1 MRDWLGGRLYG
12 LFILMGDKTMDNEA
26 KLIILRGNS
35 GSGKST
41 TAKMLQ
47 RKFGRGTLV
56 IPQDI
61 IRREMLWVKDEKGTK
76 AISLLIELAKYGKQN
91 CNIVIVEGILY
102 SDLYMELFE
111 VLKAE
116 YNDIYAYYYDIPFEE
131 TLIRHQTK
139 PTCNQFGENEMKR
152 WWREKDYIG
161 IIPEKSITN
170 ELSLEEIVEM
180 IFLDVMGKQI
190 PSCKCCSLLV

>member
-1 MRDWLGGRLYG
+1 MHN
-12 LFILMGDKTMDNEA
+12 KA

-56 IPQDI
+56 IPQDTV
-61 IRREMLWVKDEKGTK
+61 RREMLWVKDEKGTK
-76 AISLLIELAKYGKQN
+76 AVPLLIELAKYGKRN
-91 CNIVIVEGILY
+91 CNIVIIEGILY

-111 VLKAE
+111 VLKLE
-116 YNDIYAYYYDIPFEE
+116 FNDIYAYYYDISFEE

-139 PTCNQFGENEMKR
+139 VNCNEFGENEMKR

-161 IIPEKSITN
+161 IIPEKNITN

-180 IFLDVMGKQI
+180 IFSDVMSQ
-190 PSCKCCSLLV
+190 

>member
-1 MRDWLGGRLYG
+1 MH
-12 LFILMGDKTMDNEA
+12 NEL

-47 RKFGRGTLV
+47 GKFGRGTLV
-56 IPQDI
+56 IPQDT

-111 VLKAE
+111 FLKLE
-116 YNDIYAYYYDIPFEE
+116 FNNIYAYYYDIPFEE

-139 PTCNQFGENEMKR
+139 PNRNEFGENEMKR
-152 WWREKDYIG
+152 WWREKDCIG

-180 IFLDVMGKQI
+180 IFSDVM
-190 PSCKCCSLLV
+190 S

>member
-1 MRDWLGGRLYG
+1 MH
-12 LFILMGDKTMDNEA
+12 NEV

-35 GSGKST
+35 GCGKST

-56 IPQDI
+56 IPQDTV
-61 IRREMLWVKDEKGTK
+61 RREMLWVKDETGTI
-76 AISLLIELAKYGKQN
+76 AVSLLIELAKYGKQN
-91 CNIVIVEGILY
+91 CKIVIVEGILY

-111 VLKAE
+111 VLKLE
-116 YNDIYAYYYDIPFEE
+116 FKNIYAYYYDIPFEE

-139 PTCNQFGENEMKR
+139 PSCIQFGENEMKC

-161 IIPEKSITN
+161 IIPEKSITT
-170 ELSLEEIVEM
+170 ELSLEEIAEM
-180 IFLDVMGKQI
+180 IFSDVM
-190 PSCKCCSLLV
+190 SN

>member
-1 MRDWLGGRLYG
+1 MHN
-12 LFILMGDKTMDNEA
+12 KA

-56 IPQDI
+56 IPQDTV
-61 IRREMLWVKDEKGTK
+61 RREMLWVKDEKGTK
-76 AISLLIELAKYGKQN
+76 AVPLLIELAKYGKQN
-91 CNIVIVEGILY
+91 CNIVIIEGILY
-102 SDLYMELFE
+102 SDLYIELFE
-111 VLKAE
+111 VLKLE
-116 YNDIYAYYYDIPFEE
+116 FNDIYAYYYDMPFEE

-139 PTCNQFGENEMKR
+139 ANHNEFGENEMKR

-161 IIPEKSITN
+161 IIPEKNITK
-170 ELSLEEIVEM
+170 ELSLDEIVEM
-180 IFLDVMGKQI
+180 ISSDVMSK
-190 PSCKCCSLLV
+190 

>member
-1 MRDWLGGRLYG
+1 MH
-12 LFILMGDKTMDNEA
+12 NEA

-56 IPQDI
+56 IPQDT
-61 IRREMLWVKDEKGTK
+61 IRREMLWVKDKKGTK
-76 AISLLIELAKYGKQN
+76 VISLLIELAKYGKQN

-111 VLKAE
+111 VLKLE
-116 YNDIYAYYYDIPFEE
+116 FNNIYAYYYDIPFDE

-139 PTCNQFGENEMKR
+139 SNRDQFGEDEMKR
-152 WWREKDYIG
+152 WWRDKDYIG

-170 ELSLEEIVEM
+170 ELSLAEIVEM
-180 IFLDVMGKQI
+180 IFSDVMSK
-190 PSCKCCSLLV
+190 

>member
-1 MRDWLGGRLYG
+1 MQ
-12 LFILMGDKTMDNEA
+12 NEA

-56 IPQDI
+56 IPQDT

-76 AISLLIELAKYGKQN
+76 AIPLLIGLAKYGKQN

-111 VLKAE
+111 MLKLE
-116 YNDIYAYYYDIPFEE
+116 FNNIYAYYYDITFEE

-139 PTCNQFGENEMKR
+139 LNRNQFGENEMKR
-152 WWREKDYIG
+152 WWRERDYIG

-170 ELSLEEIVEM
+170 ELSLEEIVQM
-180 IFLDVMGKQI
+180 IFSDVMSK
-190 PSCKCCSLLV
+190 